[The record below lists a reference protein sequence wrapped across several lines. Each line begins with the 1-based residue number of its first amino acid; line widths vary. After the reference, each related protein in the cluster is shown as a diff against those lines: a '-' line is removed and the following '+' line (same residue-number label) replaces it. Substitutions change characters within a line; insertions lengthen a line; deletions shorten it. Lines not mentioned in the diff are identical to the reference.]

1 MMHKKKSVFGMA
13 LGELYHVS
21 EPLFIGSYVLTFV
34 QGMTRVLP
42 IITLQLFLDNLGGIR
57 EKETQRMVALYLLGY
72 IGSRILSHVISTVTN
87 YLYEYYDL
95 AAAHGMTKR
104 VNGKVSQLP
113 GISFED
119 TAELERMNKA
129 YRGTSAIRSYVDTIL
144 MIVLLYVPE
153 FLVLIFYLYRAN
165 RFLPLTLSLIA
176 VPVLLVSKIQEKE
189 SAMQENKV
197 ADTQRKI
204 DAFEDFLTGV
214 QHVIETQAYGYQGL
228 LMRKI
233 RTLLS
238 EKAAVENGYQKK
250 KCNLENLKK
259 CILLAGH
266 ITIFLV
272 LCLCAAHGIISVGV
286 LAALLTSLDELF
298 LMMEEVL
305 ADISQGVT
313 EMMEKVRNYFALQKE
328 QVREGGKEIEGELQS
343 IVFDR
348 VSFTYPG
355 RSEKA
360 VKNLSFTIGS
370 KEHIAVVGANGSGK
384 STLVKLLCGIYE
396 PESGEIRYN
405 GMESKKYSKNDIF
418 NKFTAVFQNYGRYA
432 MNIDQNI
439 MLGACGR
446 SIDWNKIRSLKQRN
460 GLAYCAKIDS
470 DVILSREFG
479 GIDLSGGQWQ
489 KIAIAR
495 GIYRSGDVFLLDE
508 PTSAIDPK
516 EEKSIYDLFGQMI
529 ADKTAVIVTHRMG
542 AVSLADK
549 IIVMKDGEIRGIG
562 KHQELLDSC
571 EEYQKLWYSQADLL
585 IENEALH

>member
-1 MMHKKKSVFGMA
+1 MMYKKKSVFGMA
-13 LGELYHVS
+13 LGELYQVS
-21 EPLFIGSYVLTFV
+21 APLFIGSYVLTFV

-57 EKETQRMVALYLLGY
+57 REETRRMVALYLLGY
-72 IGSRILSHVISTVTN
+72 IGSRILSHVVSTITN

-104 VNGKVSQLP
+104 VNGKVSRLP

-119 TAELERMNKA
+119 TGKLERMNKA
-129 YRGTSAIRSYVDTIL
+129 YRGTSVIRSYVDTIL

-153 FLVLIFYLYRAN
+153 FLVLFFYLYRAN
-165 RFLPLTLSLIA
+165 RFLPLMLLLIA
-176 VPVLLVSKIQEKE
+176 VPILLVSKIQEKE
-189 SAMQENKV
+189 SAAQENKV
-197 ADTQRKI
+197 ADMQRKL

-214 QHVIETQAYGYQGL
+214 QHVIETQAYRYQGL
-228 LMRKI
+228 LMHKI

-272 LCLCAAHGIISVGV
+272 LCLCAAHRIISVGV

-313 EMMEKVRNYFALQKE
+313 ETKEKVRNYFALQKE
-328 QVREGGKEIEGELQS
+328 PVREEGKKIEGELRS

-355 RSEKA
+355 REKKA
-360 VKNLSFTIGS
+360 VRNLSFAIGR

-396 PESGEIRYN
+396 PESGVIRYN
-405 GMESKKYSKNDIF
+405 GIEANAYAKQSIF
-418 NKFTAVFQNYGRYA
+418 SKFTAVFQNFGRYA

-439 MLGACGR
+439 TLGACEKTT
-446 SIDWNKIRSLKQRN
+446 DWDKIKGLKQRN
-460 GLAYCAKIDS
+460 GLTCCAEIDS
-470 DVILSREFG
+470 DVMLSREFG

-516 EEKSIYDLFGQMI
+516 EEKSIYDLFGQMT

-549 IIVMKDGEIRGIG
+549 IIVMKDGEICGMG
-562 KHQELLDSC
+562 KHQELLDRC
-571 EEYQKLWYSQADLL
+571 GEYQKLWYAQADLMM
-585 IENEALH
+585 ERR